1 MDRLLLLRLDGK
13 RIVAIL
19 TFLIAALFWVYT
31 APGYAADDW
40 FDWDEDLLFGG
51 SEPVLIE
58 EEPVEAGVDP
68 AQALLMRDL
77 VEIGGAF
84 SLSADSAWTWDAAN
98 SGFNLADAKHD
109 TGYQLGGTLYV
120 DVRPNTD
127 WRFFGKGRFS
137 AAKDAEPTGKLTELF
152 ADVSI
157 GDLVFLRAGKQT
169 VRWGVGYFFSP
180 ADIINIGRI
189 DPEDPQADREGPIA
203 LKAHVPRGSNNY
215 YMHAI
220 VDPATSP
227 ATLAWA
233 PKAEWVAGKT
243 EWGLGAYVRHDR
255 APRGMVTFSSSLGK
269 VSVFG
274 EGVISYGSDKRFVQ
288 ENVSLPLGVEVIR
301 KQSELFAHGTVG
313 ARFSYNDPDG
323 RFSVSWAGQYYYNG
337 EGYSKDFLRKHQTA
351 LAILLATDE
360 LSLFDLQNAGR
371 HYVAVS
377 LNWSKALG
385 SRLSPGLFW
394 LGNLEDGS
402 GMVTTSM
409 GLDLWPKISTSVGL
423 THTYGDPGSE
433 YAAMGNF
440 STLFVRVGYSG
451 SF

>member
-1 MDRLLLLRLDGK
+1 
-13 RIVAIL
+13 
-19 TFLIAALFWVYT
+19 
-31 APGYAADDW
+31 
-40 FDWDEDLLFGG
+40 
-51 SEPVLIE
+51 
-58 EEPVEAGVDP
+58 
-68 AQALLMRDL
+68 
-77 VEIGGAF
+77 
-84 SLSADSAWTWDAAN
+84 
-98 SGFNLADAKHD
+98 
-109 TGYQLGGTLYV
+109 
-120 DVRPNTD
+120 
-127 WRFFGKGRFS
+127 
-137 AAKDAEPTGKLTELF
+137 
-152 ADVSI
+152 
-157 GDLVFLRAGKQT
+157 
-169 VRWGVGYFFSP
+169 
-180 ADIINIGRI
+180 
-189 DPEDPQADREGPIA
+189 
-203 LKAHVPRGSNNY
+203 
-215 YMHAI
+215 
-220 VDPATSP
+220 
-227 ATLAWA
+227 
-233 PKAEWVAGKT
+233 
-243 EWGLGAYVRHDR
+243 
-255 APRGMVTFSSSLGK
+255 
-269 VSVFG
+269 
-274 EGVISYGSDKRFVQ
+274 
-288 ENVSLPLGVEVIR
+288 
-301 KQSELFAHGTVG
+301 QSELFAHGTVG

-451 SF
+451 S